1 MATSYARRLDRL
13 GRNVNRHR
21 RTHCPACKGRRRYVV
36 DDPENPE
43 RAGSPDDRLPCP
55 RCGRGVLFVFRI
67 VYGADPGDIG
77 GDDA

>member
-1 MATSYARRLDRL
+1 MMRRSHVARAESLARRVLS
-13 GRNVNRHR
+13 
-21 RTHCPACKGRRRYVV
+21 HCPACKGRRRYVV